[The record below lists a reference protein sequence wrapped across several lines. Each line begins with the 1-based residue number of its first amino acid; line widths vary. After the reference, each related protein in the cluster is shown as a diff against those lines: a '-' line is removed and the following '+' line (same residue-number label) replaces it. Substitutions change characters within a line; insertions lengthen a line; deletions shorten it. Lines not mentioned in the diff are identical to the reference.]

1 MEVQGQFQDWL
12 YPLGVLCQ
20 SGFVCCHK
28 PCKVPHTTLPTC
40 SVLFFGNEVKFLN
53 EPPVVRGLRKESK
66 MIAQARVQGKP
77 NRSVYV
83 LFQCKSWTCEL
94 HVDLDMLHVIS
105 GKLNLILRAE
115 CR

>member
-1 MEVQGQFQDWL
+1 ML
-12 YPLGVLCQ
+12 RQ

-28 PCKVPHTTLPTC
+28 PCEVPHTTLPTC
-40 SVLFFGNEVKFLN
+40 SVLFVGNEVKFLS

-66 MIAQARVQGKP
+66 VIDQARVQGKP
-77 NRSVYV
+77 NCSVCV
-83 LFQCKSWTCEL
+83 LFQCKSWTSEV
-94 HVDLDMLHVIS
+94 HVDLDVLYVIS